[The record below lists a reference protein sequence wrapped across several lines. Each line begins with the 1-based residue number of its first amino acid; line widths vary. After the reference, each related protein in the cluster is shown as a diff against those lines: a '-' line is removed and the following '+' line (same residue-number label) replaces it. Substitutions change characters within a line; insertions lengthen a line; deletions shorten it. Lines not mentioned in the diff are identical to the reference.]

1 MRWPGAS
8 SSDSVAGRLNLMT
21 HESNV
26 AGRDKVNYDR
36 WGIAPSLAFGLG
48 TPTRVNLD
56 YYHLESD
63 DLPDSGIP
71 YTIPTNGSAGRTSA
85 PRGSIRQSPVPS
97 LKRSQASLLP
107 LSRVRQLRL
116 LPLER
121 YSSIR

>member
-1 MRWPGAS
+1 
-8 SSDSVAGRLNLMT
+8 MT

-71 YTIPTNGSAGRTSA
+71 YTIPVTGSAARAHQVQS
-85 PRGSIRQSPVPS
+85 RQSRMTAATATTS
-97 LKRSQASLLP
+97 TA
-107 LSRVRQLRL
+107 
-116 LPLER
+116 
-121 YSSIR
+121 